1 MDEQERFERL
11 RTLFGTLD
19 DLCQQRRRS
28 YTAWATGKVEPDAFV
43 ATMTDNLAR
52 TREAC
57 ETLEGLLLRRG

>member
-1 MDEQERFERL
+1 MEDPKRFETVRA
-11 RTLFGTLD
+11 LFGTLD

-28 YTAWATGKVEPDAFV
+28 YTTWATGKLEPDVFV

-57 ETLEGLLLRRG
+57 ETLEKVLSRKG